1 MADPIFKNNN
11 FTKRPFSLEL
21 NYLYRDLLFFLTL
34 ERIGM
39 NGKLC
44 LLTLYIHDLHCRD
57 INYLYA

>member
-1 MADPIFKNNN
+1 MADPFLRIIISQKTSF
-11 FTKRPFSLEL
+11 LEP